1 MHATHALNGVPTQ
14 LWRMVELA
22 RHRLLMVDYDG
33 TLAPFVEDRD
43 RAWPHP
49 RSLDVLRR
57 IAENGGTSVVIVSG
71 RPLADLLRLVGDLP
85 VTLYGEH
92 GWEQRTPDGSI
103 VRPALDGMV
112 AAAIDEAERLAHA
125 LGAGER
131 LERKRSGLVLH
142 TRGLSDTEARALEH
156 RCAEA
161 WQSLS
166 RLGLLRLDHINGGL
180 EIRARQRDKGTVVLS
195 LVSHAEPG
203 TLAVFVGDD
212 VTDEDA
218 FEVVRD
224 YGFGVRVGDDDRP
237 SSAMGRIPS
246 SEAVSEWLDRWLK
259 VTTET

>member
-1 MHATHALNGVPTQ
+1 MHATHALHGVPTQ

-49 RSLDVLRR
+49 RSLDGLRR
-57 IAENGGTSVVIVSG
+57 IAQTGATSVVIVSG
-71 RPLADLLRLVGDLP
+71 RPLADLERLVGDLP

-92 GWEQRTPDGSI
+92 GWEQRAPDGSI
-103 VRPALDGMV
+103 VRPPLERVV
-112 AAAIDEAERLAHA
+112 AAAIDEAERLARSH
-125 LGAGER
+125 GAGER

-142 TRGLSDTEARALEH
+142 TRGLPAPEALALEQ

-161 WQSLS
+161 WQGLA

-237 SSAMGRIPS
+237 SSAMARIAT
-246 SEAVSEWLDRWLK
+246 SEEVADWLDRWLQ

>member
-1 MHATHALNGVPTQ
+1 MHATHALHGVPTQ
-14 LWRMVELA
+14 LWRLVELA

-33 TLAPFVEDRD
+33 TLAPFVVDREH
-43 RAWPHP
+43 AWPHP
-49 RSLDVLRR
+49 RSLEWLRR
-57 IAENGGTSVVIVSG
+57 IAEDGRTSVVVVSG
-71 RPLADLLRLVGDLP
+71 RPLADLARLVGDLP

-92 GWEQRTPDGSI
+92 GWEQRAPDGSI
-103 VRPALDGMV
+103 VRPPLDRMV
-112 AAAIDEAERLAHA
+112 AAAIEEAERLALS
-125 LGAGER
+125 LGAGDR
-131 LERKRSGLVLH
+131 IERKRSGLVLH
-142 TRGLSDTEARALEH
+142 TRGLSDADARALEQ

-161 WQSLS
+161 WQGLA

-237 SSAMGRIPS
+237 SSAMARIATC
-246 SEAVSEWLDRWLK
+246 EGVADWLERWWT